1 MSAHLLKTDSEVSSL
16 TQSSPHRS
24 SPPRGS
30 RRPPAYIVQSPS
42 RDSHD
47 ATTTTN
53 SSHHSTPAALS
64 PAGSPPR
71 SHSNSSLGPHSH
83 RSSSTRF
90 SGSLKQN
97 KHGRQGSRRGVPWKG
112 EFDAIEEEGLLD
124 GDGRDGGFIPR
135 RCYFPA
141 FVAGFFVLFSFF
153 ALILW
158 GASRPQKPKI
168 TMKVT
173 ASTNQTNHTL

>member
-24 SPPRGS
+24 SPPAAGLL
-30 RRPPAYIVQSPS
+30 RPEPVPRLA
-42 RDSHD
+42 RCD
-47 ATTTTN
+47 
-53 SSHHSTPAALS
+53 HHSTPAALS

-97 KHGRQGSRRGVPWKG
+97 KHGRQGSRRGVPWKE